1 MTNAGNEHIIRTERG
16 LTIAGTRITL
26 YDVIDYLKADYPHK
40 YIRDVFNLTDEQM
53 NGVLA
58 YIEAHQVEVEAEYQ
72 DVLQMAEEIRQYWQ
86 ERNRDRLARIAAA
99 PPRAGYEAVRVKL
112 IENRRQREANKKWLF
127 CKP

>member
-72 DVLQMAEEIRQYWQ
+72 DVLQMAQEIRQYWQ
-86 ERNRDRLARIAAA
+86 ERNRDRLARIAAD

-112 IENRRQREANKKWLF
+112 IERRRQREANKK
-127 CKP
+127 

>member
-16 LTIAGTRITL
+16 LTIASTRITL

-72 DVLQMAEEIRQYWQ
+72 DILQMAEEIRQYWQ

-112 IENRRQREANKKWLF
+112 IENRRQREANKK
-127 CKP
+127 

>member
-72 DVLQMAEEIRQYWQ
+72 DVLQMAQEIRQYWQ

-112 IENRRQREANKKWLF
+112 IENRRQREANKK
-127 CKP
+127 